1 MSIGWSGAT
10 DDGRSPIVSVSSNS
24 STNHRR
30 CSPTRPSP
38 PSRGR
43 GRPATVG
50 QTRHTIDRLR
60 RRAPSGNEEHNM
72 IDFTDRVAVVTGAG
86 RGLGRLYA
94 LDLARRGAAVVVNDL
109 GASMRGEGVDSHV
122 ADEVVDE
129 IKRAG
134 GTAIASYDSVDSPAG
149 GQAIIDAAV
158 SAFGRLD
165 VVVSNAGIFG
175 SAPFEDLSSDDWTR
189 MLRVHLD
196 GGFFLS
202 QPAYRVMKNNGG
214 GRFVF
219 ISSSAGIF
227 GQPMEAHY
235 AAAKAGLVG
244 LTNVIAIEG
253 EAHGILA
260 NSVMPTGFSRMV
272 TETVG
277 DEKFLAESG
286 FMRAIRP
293 ELVVPLVTFLASSA
307 CTFTHRNYSAAA
319 GRYARVFVGLSE
331 GWLADAESQPTPED
345 IEAHLEQMSATD
357 RFIVPATIVDEVL
370 EVCARRGISP
380 MPGNAEIAF
389 PEPEG
394 SRH

>member
-1 MSIGWSGAT
+1 M
-10 DDGRSPIVSVSSNS
+10 V
-24 STNHRR
+24 
-30 CSPTRPSP
+30 
-38 PSRGR
+38 
-43 GRPATVG
+43 
-50 QTRHTIDRLR
+50 
-60 RRAPSGNEEHNM
+60 
-72 IDFTDRVAVVTGAG
+72 IDFTGQVAVVTGAG

-94 LDLARRGAAVVVNDL
+94 LDLARRGAAVVVNDI
-109 GASMRGEGVDSHV
+109 GSSMRGEGTDSRV
-122 ADEVVDE
+122 ADDVVNE
-129 IKRAG
+129 IKTAG

-149 GQAIIDAAV
+149 GQAIIDAAAG
-158 SAFGRLD
+158 AFGRLD
-165 VVVSNAGIFG
+165 AVISNAGIFG
-175 SAPFEDLSSDDWTR
+175 TVAFEDLSLDDWSR

-196 GGFFLS
+196 GGFHLS

-253 EAHGILA
+253 EAHGIVA

-286 FMRAIRP
+286 FMQAIRP

-307 CTFTHRNYSAAA
+307 CRFTHRNYSAAA

-331 GWLADAESQPTPED
+331 GWLADAQSQPTAED
-345 IEAHLEQMSATD
+345 IQAHLEEISSTEK
-357 RFIVPATIVDEVL
+357 FFVPASIVDEVL
-370 EVCARRGISP
+370 EVCARRGVSA
-380 MPGNAEIAF
+380 MPGGADVAF
-389 PEPEG
+389 PEPPG
-394 SRH
+394 S

>member
-1 MSIGWSGAT
+1 
-10 DDGRSPIVSVSSNS
+10 
-24 STNHRR
+24 
-30 CSPTRPSP
+30 
-38 PSRGR
+38 
-43 GRPATVG
+43 
-50 QTRHTIDRLR
+50 
-60 RRAPSGNEEHNM
+60 M
-72 IDFTDRVAVVTGAG
+72 IDFTGQVAVVTGAG

-109 GASMRGEGVDSHV
+109 GGSMRGDGSDSAV

-129 IKRAG
+129 IKKAG
-134 GTAIASYDSVDSPAG
+134 GIAIASYDSVDNPAG
-149 GQAIIDAAV
+149 GQAIVDAAV
-158 SAFGRLD
+158 HAFGRLD
-165 VVVSNAGIFG
+165 AVISNAGIFG
-175 SAPFEDLSSDDWTR
+175 SVPFEDLSHDDWTR

-196 GGFFLS
+196 GGFHLS

-253 EAHGILA
+253 GSHGILA

-272 TETVG
+272 SETVG

-286 FMRAIRP
+286 FMQAIRP
-293 ELVVPLVTFLASSA
+293 ELVVPLVTFLASTA

-319 GRYARVFVGLSE
+319 GRYARVFVGLAE
-331 GWLADAESQPTPED
+331 GWLADVASPPTAED
-345 IEAHLEQMSATD
+345 IEAHLEQISSTEK
-357 RFIVPATIVDEVL
+357 FIVPASIVDEVL
-370 EVCARRGISP
+370 EVCARRGVSP
-380 MPGNAEIAF
+380 MPDNAEVAF
-389 PEPEG
+389 PEPQRNG
-394 SRH
+394 S

>member
-1 MSIGWSGAT
+1 
-10 DDGRSPIVSVSSNS
+10 
-24 STNHRR
+24 
-30 CSPTRPSP
+30 
-38 PSRGR
+38 
-43 GRPATVG
+43 
-50 QTRHTIDRLR
+50 
-60 RRAPSGNEEHNM
+60 M
-72 IDFTDRVAVVTGAG
+72 IDFTGRVAVVTGAG

-94 LDLARRGAAVVVNDL
+94 LDLARRGAALVVNDI
-109 GASMRGEGVDSHV
+109 GGSMRGEGTDSGV
-122 ADEVVDE
+122 ADDVVDE
-129 IKRAG
+129 IKKAG

-158 SAFGRLD
+158 GAFGRLD
-165 VVVSNAGIFG
+165 AVISNAGIFG
-175 SAPFEDLSSDDWTR
+175 SVPFEDLSLDDWTR

-196 GGFFLS
+196 GGFHLS
-202 QPAYRVMKNNGG
+202 QPAYRMMKKNEG

-253 EAHGILA
+253 EAHGIVA

-286 FMRAIRP
+286 FMQAIRP

-331 GWLADAESQPTPED
+331 GWLADAESQPTAED
-345 IEAHLEQMSATD
+345 IQAHLEEISSTEK
-357 RFIVPATIVDEVL
+357 FIVPTSIVDEVL
-370 EVCARRGISP
+370 EVCERRGVSA
-380 MPGNAEIAF
+380 MPGNADVAF
-389 PEPEG
+389 PQPQSNG
-394 SRH
+394 S

>member
-1 MSIGWSGAT
+1 M
-10 DDGRSPIVSVSSNS
+10 V
-24 STNHRR
+24 
-30 CSPTRPSP
+30 
-38 PSRGR
+38 
-43 GRPATVG
+43 
-50 QTRHTIDRLR
+50 
-60 RRAPSGNEEHNM
+60 
-72 IDFTDRVAVVTGAG
+72 IDFTGQVAVVTGAG

-94 LDLARRGAAVVVNDL
+94 LDLARRGAAVVVNDV
-109 GASMRGEGVDSHV
+109 GGSMRGEGTDSGI
-122 ADEVVDE
+122 ADDVVDE
-129 IKRAG
+129 IRKDG

-149 GQAIIDAAV
+149 GQAIVDAAV
-158 SAFGRLD
+158 GSFGRLD
-165 VVVSNAGIFG
+165 AVISNAGIFD
-175 SAPFEDLSSDDWTR
+175 SVPFEDLSLDDWTR

-196 GGFFLS
+196 GGFHLS

-253 EAHGILA
+253 EAHRIVA

-286 FMRAIRP
+286 FMQAIRP
-293 ELVVPLVTFLASSA
+293 ELVVPLVTFLASCA

-331 GWLADAESQPTPED
+331 GWLADADSQPTAED
-345 IEAHLEQMSATD
+345 IAGHLDEISSTEK
-357 RFIVPATIVDEVL
+357 FIVPASIVDEVL
-370 EVCARRGISP
+370 EVCERRGVSA
-380 MPGNAEIAF
+380 MPGNAEVVF
-389 PEPEG
+389 PAPRG
-394 SRH
+394 S